1 MEELNLLKKHKKGL
15 LSIVFSR
22 TGIVLL
28 LLLLGIICFLIA
40 EMLFAALIYKIL
52 GGMGLFNPCDS
63 ISYHQ

>member
-28 LLLLGIICFLIA
+28 LLLLGIICF
-40 EMLFAALIYKIL
+40 F
-52 GGMGLFNPCDS
+52 DS
-63 ISYHQ
+63 GNAFCGTDL